1 MVLWIDELE
10 VWVGLESRV
19 EGELNLRGLHMEH
32 SHLSGAKGILWMACF
47 LESNQRN
54 FKDKRCL
61 MLGVIIVLL
70 FHDWKRTAFPRMT
83 SFPEE
88 SLKIDVGDMC
98 THGMEPSLFDFHIH
112 YGVMRAISKSLRIS
126 QDEIIKVRMEVNMNQ
141 KFSNEINESKKK
153 LRRYK
158 QESYAYSKH
167 AMKAV
172 QQAKS

>member
-1 MVLWIDELE
+1 
-10 VWVGLESRV
+10 
-19 EGELNLRGLHMEH
+19 
-32 SHLSGAKGILWMACF
+32 
-47 LESNQRN
+47 
-54 FKDKRCL
+54 
-61 MLGVIIVLL
+61 
-70 FHDWKRTAFPRMT
+70 MT

-98 THGMEPSLFDFHIH
+98 TQPSLFDFHIH

-126 QDEIIKVRMEVNMNQ
+126 QDEIIKVRMEVVNMNQ

-158 QESYAYSKH
+158 QEGYAYSKH

-172 QQAKS
+172 QQAKG

>member
-1 MVLWIDELE
+1 
-10 VWVGLESRV
+10 
-19 EGELNLRGLHMEH
+19 
-32 SHLSGAKGILWMACF
+32 
-47 LESNQRN
+47 
-54 FKDKRCL
+54 
-61 MLGVIIVLL
+61 
-70 FHDWKRTAFPRMT
+70 MT

-88 SLKIDVGDMC
+88 LLKIDVGDMC

-112 YGVMRAISKSLRIS
+112 YGVMRAISKSLRMS
-126 QDEIIKVRMEVNMNQ
+126 QDKIIKVRMEVVNMNQ

-158 QESYAYSKH
+158 QEGYAYSKH

>member
-1 MVLWIDELE
+1 
-10 VWVGLESRV
+10 
-19 EGELNLRGLHMEH
+19 
-32 SHLSGAKGILWMACF
+32 
-47 LESNQRN
+47 
-54 FKDKRCL
+54 
-61 MLGVIIVLL
+61 
-70 FHDWKRTAFPRMT
+70 MT